1 MFNDLIVGVG
11 DYEAGR
17 DAIALALQL
26 VSGEGR
32 LTLAYVEVVM
42 VKSPD
47 RPVWQI
53 RERQHAMDRLAS
65 LREEFRVDAQLVSV
79 DARSVASGLH
89 ELAAD
94 AHADLL
100 VIGASRRDD
109 YERMF
114 VTDEVREA
122 LENAPCAVAVAP
134 IGYGTR
140 PPVLRKIGAASDGS
154 PESDHALA
162 VARELAHAHGAR
174 LSEFE
179 AVPAQ
184 VHVPDPQ
191 HDEREL
197 DERDLEAA
205 RGRIAKRG
213 DVEPHAAIGD
223 DAAEAL
229 AQYAADVD
237 MLVLGSHRYRPTE
250 RFGFGSTAQRLAAD
264 APCPLLVLSSAGPL
278 P

>member
-109 YERMF
+109 YERMSSP
-114 VTDEVREA
+114 TRCA
-122 LENAPCAVAVAP
+122 RRSRTHRAPSLSRRSAT
-134 IGYGTR
+134 GR
-140 PPVLRKIGAASDGS
+140 
-154 PESDHALA
+154 
-162 VARELAHAHGAR
+162 AHR
-174 LSEFE
+174 S
-179 AVPAQ
+179 
-184 VHVPDPQ
+184 
-191 HDEREL
+191 
-197 DERDLEAA
+197 
-205 RGRIAKRG
+205 
-213 DVEPHAAIGD
+213 
-223 DAAEAL
+223 
-229 AQYAADVD
+229 
-237 MLVLGSHRYRPTE
+237 
-250 RFGFGSTAQRLAAD
+250 
-264 APCPLLVLSSAGPL
+264 
-278 P
+278 